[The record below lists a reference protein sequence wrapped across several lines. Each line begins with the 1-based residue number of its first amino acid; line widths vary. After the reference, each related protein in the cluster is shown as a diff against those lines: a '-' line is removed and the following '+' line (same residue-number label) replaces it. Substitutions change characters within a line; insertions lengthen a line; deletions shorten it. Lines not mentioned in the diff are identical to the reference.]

1 MGKSLHSSCIV
12 PPPFGRTLLVRLV
25 VIGTIVVIIPFFT
38 LLLFKV
44 LELLTL
50 VFNQST
56 CIFAVD
62 DDTQISIIPVS
73 SSAMFLQWSENACRV
88 PVWTLLVVRLM
99 TPCFVITV
107 ECRVNNGCCVQHRLE
122 ALHVCINFF
131 VALQQ
136 VGSQLINEHA

>member
-1 MGKSLHSSCIV
+1 
-12 PPPFGRTLLVRLV
+12 VRLV

-56 CIFAVD
+56 CISAVD

-73 SSAMFLQWSENACRV
+73 SSAMFL
-88 PVWTLLVVRLM
+88 
-99 TPCFVITV
+99 
-107 ECRVNNGCCVQHRLE
+107 
-122 ALHVCINFF
+122 
-131 VALQQ
+131 
-136 VGSQLINEHA
+136 

>member
-50 VFNQST
+50 VFNQS
-56 CIFAVD
+56 AVD

-88 PVWTLLVVRLM
+88 PV
-99 TPCFVITV
+99 
-107 ECRVNNGCCVQHRLE
+107 
-122 ALHVCINFF
+122 
-131 VALQQ
+131 
-136 VGSQLINEHA
+136 